1 LNIWLL
7 LAAAAE
13 LQIKVA
19 GGALV
24 VTELLH
30 HLQLLL
36 EQLTQ

>member
-7 LAAAAE
+7 LAAAVE

-19 GGALV
+19 AAALV

-36 EQLTQ
+36 ETLTQ